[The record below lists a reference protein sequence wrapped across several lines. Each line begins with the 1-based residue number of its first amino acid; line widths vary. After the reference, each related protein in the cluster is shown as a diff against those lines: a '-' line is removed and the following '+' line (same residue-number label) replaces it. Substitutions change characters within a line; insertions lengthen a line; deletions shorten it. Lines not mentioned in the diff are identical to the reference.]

1 MKDFFLNLDK
11 RYLKIASYAGITV
24 LVTFFVGY
32 AIYQN
37 LPALAVLGKL
47 FTAVLKPVLIGGVIA
62 YLLVPLVR
70 IVNGWFQKLFPG
82 KKWTKTIA
90 VFLCMIVIAAAFII
104 FVALISQKVIT
115 NINVDSIQALIQ
127 TYQEQLNQLVEQA
140 KKYLEQ
146 FNINIPMISNSV
158 TSMISS
164 IASGFSTLLFG
175 IIFSIY
181 FQLDAEN
188 LARYWGNVCRKL
200 LSPKTIAWGKEL
212 FADADKCFSGY
223 IRGQVTDAILVG
235 VVTSVVFSIIKMPY
249 AAVIGFITGFG
260 NLIPYFGPTLGYI
273 AVVLANLIN
282 GVNIPN
288 MLIGLAVLEIIMLI
302 DGNIINPR
310 LLAGAIQV
318 HPLLVIASLLAG
330 GAIGGILGML
340 LAVPVGAFLKMQF
353 EKWLAKKEPKTDDE
367 PEEVPAETPAE
378 TPAAE

>member
-1 MKDFFLNLDK
+1 MKNLFKNLDRQYIK
-11 RYLKIASYAGITV
+11 YASYAGITV

-37 LPALAVLGKL
+37 LPALAVFGKL
-47 FTAVLKPVLIGGVIA
+47 FMAVLKPVLIGSVIA
-62 YLLVPLVR
+62 YLLVPLVK
-70 IVNGWFQKLFPG
+70 IVNGWFQKAFPG
-82 KKWTKTIA
+82 KKWTKTIS
-90 VFLCMIVIAAAFII
+90 VFLCMLAIAAAVIAF
-104 FVALISQKVIT
+104 FVLISQKVIT
-115 NINVDSIQALIQ
+115 NINVDSIGALIQ
-127 TYQEQLNQLVEQA
+127 TYQNELNQLIEQA
-140 KKYLEQ
+140 QKYLEQ
-146 FNINIPMISNSV
+146 LNINIPTVSNYL
-158 TSMISS
+158 TGMISS
-164 IASGFSTLLFG
+164 IASGFSTVLFG

-181 FQLDAEN
+181 FLIDADN
-188 LARYWGNVCRKL
+188 LIGYWGNVCRKIL
-200 LSPKTIAWGKEL
+200 PPKTIAWGKEL

-235 VVTSVVFSIIKMPY
+235 VVVSIVFSIIKMPY

-282 GVNIPN
+282 GVNIQN

-353 EKWLAKKEPKTDDE
+353 EKWMAKKEPPKD
-367 PEEVPAETPAE
+367 PEEEEST
-378 TPAAE
+378 AAEQ